1 MECMFVYFKK
11 KKQNFDLMSSRVF
24 SRGLDRILEFGKLF
38 TNLE

>member
-1 MECMFVYFKK
+1 MECMFVYFK

-24 SRGLDRILEFGKLF
+24 SRGLDRILEFGKFF